1 MDEKM
6 CDKCGENEAEFEVAA
21 NVKGSRVV
29 NVINL
34 CENCMIELI
43 NIVTN
48 TQDGVTMDREANNGN
63 IMEVNGT

>member
-6 CDKCGENEAEFEVAA
+6 CDKCGKNEAEFEVAA
-21 NVKGSRVV
+21 NVEGSRVV

-48 TQDGVTMDREANNGN
+48 TQDGVTMKKEANDG
-63 IMEVNGT
+63 

>member
-1 MDEKM
+1 MNEKM
-6 CDKCGENEAEFEVAA
+6 CERCCKNEAAFEVAA
-21 NVKGSRVV
+21 NVEGSRVV

-48 TQDGVTMDREANNGN
+48 TQDGVTMDKEANDG
-63 IMEVNGT
+63 